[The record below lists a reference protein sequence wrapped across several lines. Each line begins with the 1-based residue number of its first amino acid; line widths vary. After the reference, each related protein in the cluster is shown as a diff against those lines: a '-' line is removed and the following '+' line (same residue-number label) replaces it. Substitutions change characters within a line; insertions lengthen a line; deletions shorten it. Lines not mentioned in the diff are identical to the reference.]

1 LAGRIKIDAA
11 ELIGVQSSDDG
22 TRLHLKLLDQAGETV
37 SLSLPAGCLN
47 AVITAIP
54 QGVENGAVHPLDT
67 WSMGP
72 AENGQDFLLTLRT
85 AEGLTVSFTIKRW
98 QAEGMATIATY
109 GSAPRTPGRLVH

>member
-1 LAGRIKIDAA
+1 LADRIKIDAA

-37 SLSLPAGCLN
+37 SLSLPGGCLN
-47 AVITAIP
+47 AVITAMP